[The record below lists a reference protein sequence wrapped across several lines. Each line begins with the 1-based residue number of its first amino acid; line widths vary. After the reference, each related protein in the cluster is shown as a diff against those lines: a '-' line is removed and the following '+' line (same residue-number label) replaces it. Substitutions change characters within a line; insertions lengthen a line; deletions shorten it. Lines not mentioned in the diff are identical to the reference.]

1 MANNVFKPNGATSA
15 SEPDSGGA
23 VLRTVPV
30 FGIVKDNIDPIRS
43 GRLRVY
49 IADFGGQDPEDSDS
63 WASVNYMTP
72 FYGLTQGDAPK
83 EGYGTYLQNQSA
95 YGMWYSPPDI
105 GTTVICLF
113 INGDPEYGYWIG
125 CVPEPEALYTV
136 PALGSAET
144 VVVNENEGNSY
155 GGATKLPVANINKNN
170 EAINESATFFS
181 EPKPVHSYLAGV
193 LNQQGLIRDTI
204 RGTIGTS
211 AQRETPSR
219 VGWGVNSPGRPI
231 YEGGFTDE
239 TIADAAG
246 NEGSSGNLKVIA
258 RRAGHSI
265 VMDDGDLI
273 GRDQLIR
280 LRTSLGHQILMSD
293 DGQCLHIIHAN
304 GQSWIELG
312 KEGTIDMYSTNSVNI
327 RTQGDLNL
335 HADNNINIHAK
346 KDLNIH
352 AENITANSDKAT
364 SLKVGTN
371 YATSVQGKTT
381 MKTGGAMA
389 LKSAGEASFASSSTT
404 FINGSKVNLNTGSSS
419 VTPEDVK
426 SISTNAHT
434 DTLYDSTKGWAAAPA
449 ALMSITSRAPA
460 HAPWASANQGVDV
473 KVNND
478 ADANF
483 PSNPTPA
490 VQAANN
496 STPAPETPVTSSV
509 TSTVPATSAVSSAL
523 DKNTTGAM
531 VGQVATIAQSTPAV
545 ADAIK
550 NGAGVV
556 QSTVNGVVQNVAA
569 VGKMAQTA
577 QQLEAGGVIKAGA
590 GALVDKLVQ
599 TGKTVEQALTPNLFT
614 GKPGAESLPN
624 YLNNVTAQV
633 TTQVANF
640 QKAQTSLTQTGL
652 ITGKESAGQLAGM
665 VTSAATAG
673 VAATVNAIKGAAGT
687 LGQAI
692 TGPVNALGGA
702 ANNLLGSAQ
711 KMLGAGN
718 FAGNLASTVTGGL
731 SSIAGSL
738 NGLAK
743 NLTGGAESLLSS
755 AKGIAGSAFA
765 AIKNS
770 FPKLEAGKPQNLKKI
785 AEEAV
790 AKAQNAG
797 TELAAGATKAANALV
812 SSGANAAAIASG
824 VASSAVNGLSSGL
837 SSVTGA
843 VSSVTGALTSAGAS
857 ITTAAT
863 SASGA
868 VTNPATVDPYAGLS
882 QEQINLLGG
891 ADPTDPFIR
900 SRLGLPALTTASV
913 SSATASATIA
923 SAQTALTNGAT
934 SLLPASVS
942 TGLGALPGAQK
953 AVSSVIN
960 NAKGALNS
968 IPGTGQISAAL
979 SQVTAAISSG
989 GALGNVASSMINK
1002 LKDSGSSLQALAS
1015 TGLPAGAAA
1024 QLNSAISSLSSGGAS
1039 PIKLPTVSVNTVD
1052 RTSITAQISA
1062 VFGSTKIPIPNFSGN
1077 PATTGETAGTAAV
1090 GGINANLSKIGEIMK
1105 KIDGLTELR
1114 FDLVKEQRNASQ
1126 KYQEAKSSLPSGDP
1140 AINAALIELDAAKLA
1155 VEGVDKQI
1163 SNARKEIA
1171 ALNGI
1176 NIG

>member
-170 EAINESATFFS
+170 EKINESATFFS

-246 NEGSSGNLKVIA
+246 NEGSSGSLKVIA

-304 GQSWIELG
+304 GQSWVELG
-312 KEGTIDMYSTNSVNI
+312 KEGTIDMYATNSVNI

-335 HADNNINIHAK
+335 HADNNINMHAK
-346 KDLNIH
+346 KDLNIY

-371 YATSVQGKTT
+371 YVTSVQGKTT
-381 MKTGGAMA
+381 IKTAGAMA

-404 FINGSKVNLNTGSSS
+404 FINGSKVNLNTGSAST
-419 VTPEDVK
+419 TPDDVK
-426 SISTNAHT
+426 PIPTNAHT
-434 DTLYDSTKGWAAAPA
+434 DTLYDSSKGWAGAPGS
-449 ALMSITSRAPA
+449 LLSITSRAPA

-483 PSNPTPA
+483 PSNPSPA
-490 VQAANN
+490 VVAANN
-496 STPAPETPVTSSV
+496 TTTAPEQPVTPSV
-509 TSTVPATSAVSSAL
+509 TSTVPSTGAVSPAL
-523 DKNTTGAM
+523 DKNTTSAM
-531 VGQVATIAQSTPAV
+531 VGQVATIAQSTPGV

-569 VGKMAQTA
+569 VGKMAQTP

-590 GALVDKLVQ
+590 GALVNTLVQ
-599 TGKTVEQALTPNLFT
+599 GGKTVEQALTPNLFT
-614 GKPGAESLPN
+614 GKPGAENLPN
-624 YLNNVTAQV
+624 YLNNATAQV
-633 TTQVANF
+633 TTQVVNF
-640 QKAQTSLTQTGL
+640 QKAQTALTQTGL
-652 ITGKESAGQLAGM
+652 ITGKESAGQLSGL

-673 VAATVNAIKGAAGT
+673 VAATVNAVKNAAGA

-692 TGPVNALGGA
+692 TGPINALGGA
-702 ANNLLGSAQ
+702 ANNLLGSAT
-711 KMLGAGN
+711 KLLGAGN

-743 NLTGGAESLLSS
+743 SIGGGAESLLNSV
-755 AKGIAGSAFA
+755 KGIAGSAFA

-797 TELAAGATKAANALV
+797 TELSAGATKAANALV
-812 SSGANAAAIASG
+812 ASGANAAAIASG
-824 VASSAVNGLSSGL
+824 VASSAVNGITGGL
-837 SSVTGA
+837 SSVTSA
-843 VSSVTGALTSAGAS
+843 VTSAGTTLTSAAS
-857 ITTAAT
+857 TAAG
-863 SASGA
+863 SVSNP
-868 VTNPATVDPYAGLS
+868 TNVDPYAGLT
-882 QEQINLLGG
+882 QEQINSLGG

-900 SRLGLPALTTASV
+900 SRLGLPALSTASV
-913 SSATASATIA
+913 SAASASATVA
-923 SAQTALTNGAT
+923 SAQAALTNGAT

-953 AVSSVIN
+953 AVSSVLD
-960 NAKGALNS
+960 NAKGALNL
-968 IPGTGQISAAL
+968 IPGTSQISAAL

-1002 LKDSGSSLQALAS
+1002 LKDAGSSLQSLAS
-1015 TGLPAGAAA
+1015 AGLPAGAAA
-1024 QLNSAISSLSSGGAS
+1024 QLNSAISSLNSGGAS
-1039 PIKLPTVSVNTVD
+1039 PIKLPIVSVNTVD
-1052 RTSITAQISA
+1052 RTAITAQIGA
-1062 VFGSTKIPIPNFSGN
+1062 VFGSAKIPIPNFSGN

-1105 KIDGLTELR
+1105 NIDALTDLR
-1114 FDLVKEQRNASQ
+1114 FDLVKEQRNAAQ
-1126 KYQEAKSSLPSGDP
+1126 KYQEAKSSLPAGDP
-1140 AINAALIELDAAKLA
+1140 AINAALLELDATKLA
-1155 VEGVDKQI
+1155 VENLDKQI
-1163 SNARKEIA
+1163 ADFRKEIA

-1176 NIG
+1176 KL